1 MQLTMKQKGYIT
13 LIGGFILEL
22 VTGTSFLWGQLNVYI
37 TSYFRQKDDQGLH
50 LSIGGA
56 IFPLMMGTFAAGIP
70 IGIKAIKLFGSA
82 RLCCIVFSFLAS
94 VAVFISSYSQKFWQ
108 FVFIYGVIHGFI
120 QGIVFFIPVYV
131 GYLYFPTQKGMVS
144 GVITCGFGLT
154 AFLFGLIFFSIVNP
168 DGLVPVQDDD
178 GYSYFQGPSIEV
190 AQNVPESLRKLS
202 YIYIGI
208 AFCSSLFIMYH
219 PNQIGEEEKRLKLE
233 LKNKEE
239 QKKILQQNVS
249 KLQQKD
255 EQQTPLTE
263 QIHTDKLD
271 NKDLEQSTN
280 SLRKS
285 IQLLHKTIGIVELEQ
300 KVIKKQIEL
309 TQNQEKQ
316 QSYQIVLP
324 HQKSYF
330 DNEFSKDDQLFDN
343 QLFSNNNN
351 NNNNNENNHKNT
363 NNHNNS
369 INPMKACNKNEQYE
383 NISLFN
389 FAQKDIK
396 VMDLNKR
403 IISVAKND
411 IVEDK
416 PQHTNQMIQQ
426 DELVDQLSKIKED
439 INQKESQVK
448 DELQSFVSLEM
459 EIERLNKLGA
469 PSVLT
474 AFKQPQLY
482 VSFLLGILAIG
493 FGLLI
498 NGNFKSIAKDYG
510 FVDDSFQT
518 WVGSIGSAANGLS
531 RPLWAGLLDKY
542 QFKHVLNVILG
553 IQIVSIFTMRF
564 TEANQIFFLIW
575 VAITQMTMGS
585 VLSMWPVLSAQL
597 NGVRIGSQ
605 LFGLYCFGFSI
616 SSMIQFLIVL
626 GLKNSIGFNNIYY
639 IYAGWAVLSVLIITF
654 YPFKVNWSK
663 YYMIKQKN
671 IELPN
676 QKSQQQK

>member
-22 VTGTSFLWGQLNVYI
+22 VTGTSFLWGQFNVYI
-37 TSYFRQKDDQGLH
+37 TSYFRQKDDQNLH

-70 IGIKAIKLFGSA
+70 IGIKTIKLFGSA
-82 RLCCIVFSFLAS
+82 RLCCMFFSFLAS

-120 QGIVFFIPVYV
+120 QGIVFFIPVYM

-144 GVITCGFGLT
+144 GVVTCGFGLT
-154 AFLFGLIFFSIVNP
+154 AFLFGLVFFSIVNP
-168 DGLVPVQDDD
+168 DGLVPVQDED

-190 AQNVPESLRKLS
+190 AQNVPQSLRKLS

-208 AFCSSLFIMYH
+208 SFLSSLFIMYH
-219 PNQIGEEEKRLKLE
+219 PNQIGEEEKRLKQE

-249 KLQQKD
+249 RLQQKD
-255 EQQTPLTE
+255 EQSTPLAE

-324 HQKSYF
+324 HQKSYY
-330 DNEFSKDDQLFDN
+330 DNDFQKDDQLFDN
-343 QLFSNNNN
+343 QLFSDNHNNEINHNNNN
-351 NNNNNENNHKNT
+351 NNQIKNQ
-363 NNHNNS
+363 NS
-369 INPMKACNKNEQYE
+369 QYE
-383 NISLFN
+383 NNSLQN
-389 FAQKDIK
+389 FALNDIK

-403 IISVAKND
+403 IISVVKND
-411 IVEDK
+411 IVENK
-416 PQHTNQMIQQ
+416 PQHTNQMILQ
-426 DELVDQLSKIKED
+426 DESVDQLSKIKED

-448 DELQSFVSLEM
+448 DQLQSFVSLEQ

-469 PSVLT
+469 PSVLA

-510 FVDDSFQT
+510 FVNDSFQT

-542 QFKHVLNVILG
+542 PFKNVLNVILS
-553 IQIVSIFTMRF
+553 IEIVCIFTMRF
-564 TEANQIFFLIW
+564 TEANEIFFLIW
-575 VAITQMTMGS
+575 VAITQMTMGA

-597 NGVRIGSQ
+597 NGVKIGSQ
-605 LFGLYCFGFSI
+605 LFGLYCFGFSV
-616 SSMIQFLIVL
+616 SSMMQFLIVL

-639 IYAGWAVLSVLIITF
+639 IYAGWAILSVLIITF

-663 YYMIKQKN
+663 YYMIKQQK

-676 QKSQQQK
+676 QNNQQQKQLQQN